1 MTSTT
6 RPAPDSIISGAMSSG
21 RSAARRGSQHISR
34 RARRAWRRRVR
45 SRPAASWAQDRWP
58 WQAREVL
65 TADRFQAQV
74 GEANR
79 MSAIGAGD
87 DSLEPGIL
95 LIVALVLR
103 ATSRSERIPAP
114 SDLAIAQR
122 GIPFSCPTNAT
133 NTGLEGF
140 LMYGAARPCI
150 TVGVAVFRLSV
161 RADYPMRRRPTASLL
176 ASCLA
181 SKS

>member
-1 MTSTT
+1 
-6 RPAPDSIISGAMSSG
+6 
-21 RSAARRGSQHISR
+21 
-34 RARRAWRRRVR
+34 
-45 SRPAASWAQDRWP
+45 
-58 WQAREVL
+58 
-65 TADRFQAQV
+65 
-74 GEANR
+74 

-114 SDLAIAQR
+114 PSDLAIAQR
-122 GIPFSCPTNAT
+122 GIPFFSCPTNAT